1 MMSLA
6 RSTLHVHSAAN
17 PPHTPIGRFT
27 ALNMFSSYTRFNV
40 IDVMKSAV
48 IVCLFLCLSACQKPA
63 ATSTT
68 TDMSAADIGEMIFH
82 DVSLSAS
89 GKQSCASCHSS
100 QHAHAQPNAL
110 AVQWGGPLLNQPGTR
125 AVPSIRYLA
134 DTPPLG
140 FDAEGT
146 PYGGLNHDGSVDT
159 FAAQAERPLLAAN
172 EMANLTREAVVEKL
186 RKADYAPKF
195 RQVFGETSLDQVDT
209 AFAMLGLA
217 LERYQRD
224 SAEFQPF
231 SSKYDAFLAGKAQLN
246 AAETRGLQLFNNEKK
261 GNCAACH
268 PSATRE
274 DGRPPLFTDF
284 TYDALGLPRN
294 TAIPVNANPSYVDLG
309 LCQSGRSGRA
319 SQDGNCGKFKV
330 PTLRNVATRQVFF
343 HNGQIKN
350 LRDAV
355 AFYVR
360 RDIQPED
367 WYPRQT
373 GKVIA
378 KFNDLPVKY
387 HVNVNVEEV
396 PYGGKRGD
404 KPALSEQEIDDV
416 VAFLRTLTDQ

>member
-1 MMSLA
+1 MRA
-6 RSTLHVHSAAN
+6 
-17 PPHTPIGRFT
+17 FT
-27 ALNMFSSYTRFNV
+27 FC
-40 IDVMKSAV
+40 
-48 IVCLFLCLSACQKPA
+48 CLLLVLSACQRPA
-63 ATSTT
+63 ANSTT
-68 TDMSAADIGEMIFH
+68 GDLGAADIGRLIFH

-89 GKQSCASCHSS
+89 GKQSCASCHSP

-110 AVQWGGPLLNQPGTR
+110 PVQFGGPLLDQAGTR

-140 FDAEGT
+140 FNEEGT
-146 PYGGLNHDGSVDT
+146 PLGGFNHDGSVDT

-186 RKADYAPKF
+186 RKAGYAVKF

-217 LERYQRD
+217 LERYQHD
-224 SAEFQPF
+224 APEFQPF
-231 SSKYDAFLAGKAQLN
+231 SSKYDAYLAGRTQLS
-246 AAETRGLQLFNNEKK
+246 AAETRGLALFNDEKK

-268 PSATRE
+268 PSAKRE

-294 TAIPVNANPSYVDLG
+294 TAIPANTDPGYADLG
-309 LCQSGRSGRA
+309 LCKSGRSGRP
-319 SQDGNCGKFKV
+319 SQDIHCGKFKV

-355 AFYVR
+355 AFYVS
-360 RDIQPED
+360 RDTRPED
-367 WYPRQT
+367 WYPRKA
-373 GKVIA
+373 GKLVA
-378 KFNDLPVKY
+378 KFNDLPAKY
-387 HVNVNVEEV
+387 HMNVNVEEV
-396 PYGGKRGD
+396 PYGGKRGEQ
-404 KPALSEQEIDDV
+404 PSLSDQEIDDV
-416 VAFLRTLTDQ
+416 VSFLRTLTDE